1 MTLIAHPGRQPTGSH
16 DTAGPV
22 SDWNDGPIAADRW
35 QPTRAGAVNSWAW
48 TDETLMFAN
57 GWLALAGP
65 NGSGKSLTASML
77 VTVLLDGEVSQ
88 KALSVSGEAVGT
100 LTDRHTDRNAKEDR
114 TGAWWLEYG
123 YRDSG
128 TGDVRYLTTGL
139 WLRSQSS
146 GLQKAFFITPGRVGT
161 DLFLA
166 RQRDPVPIEGLA
178 EQVAAANGRLFT
190 SHDRLTM
197 KVRDYVNLAEENQY
211 RDAIRTTLF
220 APLDSVQFD
229 ALVGVLRSLRSVRTA
244 EAISPNQMRAVLTEA
259 LPALDP
265 RALQFIADTMERI
278 ADLEAQLKQA
288 RAEIRQLE
296 QSEQQY
302 QRYIDAIIAE
312 EAARLANAQTVFDDH
327 AREARTAEQQ
337 LADAQAHAARVQARR
352 EELRGEIAG
361 VRGRLQA
368 AEDALRDHAG
378 AELPHLEER
387 LTDLRKQQSE
397 LEAAGLDLQEESQH
411 AAQQAMESADQCRN
425 SQRHL
430 TGIGSRLRATA
441 ADVGAHAFVD
451 RLAEV
456 TEHLTAANSLNQ
468 DPPKIDLAQIAE
480 TPRGWIE
487 TRTTTLNGIDTMLH
501 EHDMAEIEQRTEA
514 GYLRTAEETRDR
526 AADRAGDAR
535 AERRA
540 AEQALL
546 DELDRWDS
554 RRAQLPSVPADLTTD
569 AEDRID
575 PDRLVAWLHEAGT
588 AARERIALA
597 AREQDVVHSTRLV
610 HVAEGAAGRAAQARD
625 RAEQVADQAHRD
637 LEDAQAQADLDRT
650 AFDEQAHR
658 ARAVHDAAV
667 DAAHAITATA
677 ERALADGRVDATLAA
692 TEWSRQVAGW
702 RAGLVHLDGRMV
714 TLPDDPDVIDLRQ
727 PFLDLERAH
736 SAAVSGLQRAIA
748 EAGRAVDEA
757 RQRVSGIEDE
767 LDQARRQL
775 PVPQA
780 PPWRSPRDPGRG
792 VPLWAAVAFAEHV
805 SAEQADRIEG
815 ALLTAGLLDALIAG
829 DRLVGDGDLVL
840 AGDRPV
846 VGQSLADIL
855 VAENGS
861 GADPRHVEWLLQAVA
876 IDLAGSDLS
885 IGHLRTGNVIA
896 SAPPNYRATFIGR
909 TARERARLA
918 LVADL
923 EQRLATARRDL
934 DAEKQRVEHLEAAVR
949 ASRRERDDF
958 PPAEVVATA
967 REQVNQL
974 RLGVAKAQQHTTQAL
989 ATAAAQLTGLLAEF
1003 NAARTAIDRT
1013 VETARRRREEAAGAL
1028 GRSRQSESDAS
1039 DALTTAREE
1048 LAEATE
1054 RRNEA
1059 RTAQQLCAA
1068 EEQRFPDLEHLR
1080 RTTRDED
1087 AAERDQAAARA
1098 SVDEHR
1104 HRHQQASD
1112 RVRTALRALHTAATL
1127 PDGAILPTDRQVLRR
1142 HRDLVATL
1150 LQQIEAWQSAGQRTL
1165 DLLATAQREQ
1175 RTADRVAGR
1184 FQKAVVAAD
1193 QIRLTA
1199 EELDARMEQTRALY
1213 GAEYAELRQTK
1224 DRLADELTDKLAE
1237 VERREAEFRTHD
1249 NAAVAATTTL
1259 DKIAP
1264 RRREADQHRT
1274 DCFDRM
1280 CLLITHGFAEVPETL
1295 PRDSDNRPA
1304 NLTAALTW
1312 SRQLLA
1318 GKPTT
1323 SARLDTL
1330 RIARERVQKQLEST
1344 MRSVNQA
1351 LAEFDQ
1357 QLDSTTLEG
1366 TEWRRITLA
1375 APNAAVGEDLRQA
1388 AETLRATAEGL
1399 ERDLRQDVKATLK
1412 TSMFTQLRR
1421 DIQTRREAA
1430 RELVRQIRATL
1441 ENVRTGVARVGVQV
1455 DWKVRDDGNSQ
1466 QMVALL
1472 KAPPSDEVFDQ
1483 MYEILRERMEDA
1495 GEETWADRVA
1505 HTFDYR
1511 SWHQWEIS
1519 VTHSSFGADQF
1530 KPVNTRS
1537 NPLKGLSTGESRLAT
1552 MLPLLA
1558 AAWSM
1563 YSGDTYQGPRLLS
1576 IDEIDAAFDDRNL
1589 RQILTLLRTWDFDV
1603 LATTPTI
1610 APLIKREAQH
1620 VVVHEVIT
1628 DGRHRVT
1635 VPWLWK
1641 GSGEPTPLPLAAP
1654 TADTPPGRT
1663 LNHAG

>member
-1 MTLIAHPGRQPTGSH
+1 MSLIAHPGRQPIGRS
-16 DTAGPV
+16 DDAGPV
-22 SDWNDGPIAADRW
+22 ADWNDGPVAADRW

-48 TDETLMFAN
+48 TDETLMFAD

-100 LTDRHTDRNAKEDR
+100 LIDRHTDRNAKEDR

-123 YRDSG
+123 YRDSS
-128 TGDVRYLTTGL
+128 TGEVRYLTTGL

-146 GLQKAFFITPGRVGT
+146 GLQKAFFIMPGRVGT

-166 RQRDPVPIEGLA
+166 RQRDPVPVEGLA
-178 EQVAAANGRLFT
+178 EQVGAADGRLFT
-190 SHDRLTM
+190 SHDRLIL

-312 EAARLANAQTVFDDH
+312 EAARLANAQTAFDDH
-327 AREARTAEQQ
+327 AREARAAEQQ
-337 LADAQAHAARVQARR
+337 LADAQAQVARVQARR
-352 EELRGEIAG
+352 EELRREIAG

-368 AEDALRDHAG
+368 AEGALREHAG

-387 LTDLRKQQSE
+387 LTDLRKQQFE
-397 LEAAGLDLQEESQH
+397 LEAAGLDLQEESQQ
-411 AAQQAMESADQCRN
+411 AIQQAVECADQFRN

-441 ADVGAHAFVD
+441 GEVGAHAFVD

-456 TEHLTAANSLNQ
+456 TEQVTAATSLDR
-468 DPPKIDLAQIAE
+468 DPPTIDLAQIAE

-487 TRTTTLNGIDTMLH
+487 ARETALNGIDAMLH
-501 EHDMAEIEQRTEA
+501 EHDIAQVEQRTEA
-514 GYLRTAEETRDR
+514 GHLRAAEEAQDR
-526 AADRAGDAR
+526 AADRVGDAR

-540 AEQALL
+540 AEQDLL
-546 DELDRWDS
+546 DALDRWES
-554 RRAQLPSVPADLTTD
+554 GRVQLPSVPADLTTD

-575 PDRLVAWLHEAGT
+575 SDRLVAWLHEAG
-588 AARERIALA
+588 AATRERIALA
-597 AREQDVVHSTRLV
+597 ARDQDVVHGTRLV
-610 HVAEGAAGRAAQARD
+610 HAAEVAAHRAAQARD
-625 RAEQVADQAHRD
+625 RAEHVADQAQRA
-637 LEDAQAQADLDRT
+637 LENAQAQADLDR
-650 AFDEQAHR
+650 AAVDEQAR
-658 ARAVHDAAV
+658 QARADHDAAV
-667 DAAHAITATA
+667 DAAHAVTAAA
-677 ERALADGRVDATLAA
+677 EHALAAGRVDATKAA
-692 TEWSRQVAGW
+692 SEWSRQVAGW
-702 RAGLVHLDGRMV
+702 RTGLVHLNGRTV
-714 TLPDDPDVIDLRQ
+714 NLPDDPDAIDLRQ

-736 SAAVSGLQRAIA
+736 SAAVNSLQGAIA
-748 EAGRAVDEA
+748 EAERAVEVA
-757 RQRVSGIEDE
+757 RQRVTGIEDE
-767 LDQARRQL
+767 LEKARRQL

-792 VPLWAAVAFAEHV
+792 VPLWAAVAFAEHI
-805 SAEQADRIEG
+805 SAEQADRVEG
-815 ALLTAGLLDALIAG
+815 ALLTAGLLDALITA

-840 AGDRPV
+840 AGDGPV
-846 VGQSLADIL
+846 DGQSLADIL
-855 VAENGS
+855 VAEDGS
-861 GADPRHVEWLLQAVA
+861 GADPRHVEWLLRAVA
-876 IDLAGSDLS
+876 VDLAGSDLS

-909 TARERARLA
+909 VARERARLA

-923 EQRLATARRDL
+923 EQRLSTARHDL
-934 DAEKQRVEHLEAAVR
+934 EAEKQHVAHLDAAVR
-949 ASRRERDDF
+949 ASLRERDDF
-958 PPAEVVATA
+958 PSADAVTKA
-967 REQVNQL
+967 RAQVSQL
-974 RLGVAKAQQHTTQAL
+974 QLGVAKAQQQTTQAL

-1003 NAARTAIDRT
+1003 DAVRNGVDRA
-1013 VETARRRREEAAGAL
+1013 VETALRRREEASVAL
-1028 GRSRQSESDAS
+1028 ERSRRDESDAGA
-1039 DALTTAREE
+1039 ALAAAREE
-1048 LAEATE
+1048 LAETTE
-1054 RRNEA
+1054 RRDEA
-1059 RTAQQLCAA
+1059 RTAQQLCIA
-1068 EEQRFPDLEHLR
+1068 EEQRFPDVEHLR
-1080 RTTRDED
+1080 RTIRDED
-1087 AAERDQAAARA
+1087 VAERDEVAARA

-1104 HRHQQASD
+1104 RRHQRSSD
-1112 RVRTALRALHTAATL
+1112 RVRVALRALHTAATL
-1127 PDGAILPTDRQVLRR
+1127 PDGAVLPTDREVLRR
-1142 HRDLVATL
+1142 HRGLIAAL
-1150 LQQIEAWQSAGQRTL
+1150 LQQIGDWQSAGQRAL

-1175 RTADRVAGR
+1175 RAADRVAIR
-1184 FQKAVVAAD
+1184 FQKAVAAAD
-1193 QIRLTA
+1193 QIRLAA
-1199 EELDARMEQTRALY
+1199 EELDARVEQTRALY

-1224 DRLADELTDKLAE
+1224 DQLADELTDKLAE
-1237 VERREAEFRTHD
+1237 VDRREAEFRTHD
-1249 NAAVAATTTL
+1249 NAAVAAATTL
-1259 DKIAP
+1259 EKIAP

-1280 CLLITHGFAEVPETL
+1280 CLLITHGFAEVPQTL
-1295 PRDSDNRPA
+1295 PRDGDNRPA

-1323 SARLDTL
+1323 SARMDTL

-1366 TEWRRITLA
+1366 TEWRRVTLA

-1472 KAPPSDEVFDQ
+1472 TAPPSDEVFDQ

-1495 GEETWADRVA
+1495 GEETWAERVA

-1511 SWHQWEIS
+1511 SWHHWEIS

-1537 NPLKGLSTGESRLAT
+1537 NPLKSLSTGESRLAT

-1610 APLIKREAQH
+1610 APLIKREAQS

-1641 GSGEPTPLPLAAP
+1641 GSGEPTPLPLAVP
-1654 TADTPPGRT
+1654 TVSTTPVG
-1663 LNHAG
+1663 H

>member
-1 MTLIAHPGRQPTGSH
+1 MSLIAHPGRRPTGSH

-22 SDWNDGPIAADRW
+22 SDWNDGPVAADRW

-48 TDETLMFAN
+48 TDETLIFAD

-100 LTDRHTDRNAKEDR
+100 LIDRHTDRNAKEDR

-123 YRDSG
+123 YRDCG
-128 TGDVRYLTTGL
+128 TGEVRYLTTGL

-146 GLQKAFFITPGRVGT
+146 GLQKAFFIMPGRVGT
-161 DLFLA
+161 DLVLA
-166 RQRDPVPIEGLA
+166 QQREPVSIEGLA
-178 EQVAAANGRLFT
+178 EQVAAVDGRLFT
-190 SHDRLTM
+190 SHDRLTS
-197 KVRDYVNLAEENQY
+197 KVRDYVNPAEENQY

-302 QRYIDAIIAE
+302 QRYIDAVIAE

-327 AREARTAEQQ
+327 AREARAAEQQ
-337 LADAQAHAARVQARR
+337 LADAQAQAARVQARR

-387 LTDLRKQQSE
+387 LSDLRKQQSE
-397 LEAAGLDLQEESQH
+397 LEAAGLELQDESQR
-411 AAQQAMESADQCRN
+411 AAQQAAESADQARN
-425 SQRHL
+425 SQRHM

-441 ADVGAHAFVD
+441 ANVGAHAFVD

-456 TEHLTAANSLNQ
+456 TEQVTAANSLNQ
-468 DPPKIDLAQIAE
+468 DPPKADLAQIAE

-487 TRTTTLNGIDTMLH
+487 TRTTTLNGIETALH
-501 EHDMAEIEQRTEA
+501 EHDMAQIEQRTEA
-514 GYLRTAEETRDR
+514 GHLRTAEETQDR
-526 AADRAGDAR
+526 AADRAGDAS
-535 AERRA
+535 AERRTV
-540 AEQALL
+540 EQDLL
-546 DELDRWDS
+546 DELSRWDS

-575 PDRLVAWLHEAGT
+575 PDRLVAWLHGAGT
-588 AARERIALA
+588 ATRERIALG
-597 AREQDVVHSTRLV
+597 AREQDVVHGTRV
-610 HVAEGAAGRAAQARD
+610 VQAAEGAAHRAAQARKS
-625 RAEQVADQAHRD
+625 AEQFADQAQRH
-637 LEDAQAQADLDRT
+637 LENAQAQAEIDRT
-650 AFDEQAHR
+650 AVDEQAR
-658 ARAVHDAAV
+658 QARADHDAAV

-677 ERALADGRVDATLAA
+677 EQALVDGRVDAIQAA
-692 TEWSRQVAGW
+692 TEWGRQVAGW
-702 RAGLVHLDGRMV
+702 RARLVHLDGSTV
-714 TLPDDPDVIDLRQ
+714 NLPDDPVAIDLRQ

-748 EAGRAVDEA
+748 GTGRAVEDA
-757 RQRVSGIEDE
+757 RQRVAGIEDE
-767 LDQARRQL
+767 LEQARRQL

-792 VPLWAAVAFAEHV
+792 VPLWAAVAFADHV

-815 ALLTAGLLDALIAG
+815 ALLTAGLLDALITG

-840 AGDRPV
+840 AGDRPAA
-846 VGQSLADIL
+846 GRSLADVL

-861 GADPRHVEWLLQAVA
+861 GVDPRLVEWLLRAVA
-876 IDLAGSDLS
+876 IDLTGSDLS
-885 IGHLRTGNVIA
+885 IGYLRTGNVIA
-896 SAPPNYRATFIGR
+896 SAPRDYRATFIGR
-909 TARERARLA
+909 TARESARLA

-923 EQRLATARRDL
+923 EQRLAAAHQDL
-934 DAEKQRVEHLEAAVR
+934 QAEEQRVEQLEADVR
-949 ASRRERDDF
+949 ASGRERDDF
-958 PPAEVVATA
+958 PPADAVAGA
-967 REQVNQL
+967 RDQVTQL
-974 RLGVAKAQQHTTQAL
+974 QLSVAKAQQQTTQAL
-989 ATAAAQLTGLLAEF
+989 ATAAAQLIELLAEVKAVR
-1003 NAARTAIDRT
+1003 NAIDRT
-1013 VETARRRREEAAGAL
+1013 VENARRRLEEAAGTL
-1028 GRSRQSESDAS
+1028 KRSLQTESDAG
-1039 DALTTAREE
+1039 DALISAQEE

-1059 RTAQQLCAA
+1059 RAAQQLCAA
-1068 EEQRFPDLEHLR
+1068 EEQRFPDVEQLR

-1087 AAERDQAAARA
+1087 AAERDAAAARA
-1098 SVDEHR
+1098 LVDEHR
-1104 HRHQQASD
+1104 RRHQQASD

-1127 PDGAILPTDRQVLRR
+1127 PDGAILPTDREALRR
-1142 HRDLVATL
+1142 HREMVTTL
-1150 LQQIEAWQSAGQRTL
+1150 LQQIEAWQSAGQRAL
-1165 DLLATAQREQ
+1165 DLLTTAQREQ
-1175 RTADRVAGR
+1175 RTADWVTNR
-1184 FQKAVVAAD
+1184 FQKAIAAAD
-1193 QIRLTA
+1193 QVRLAA
-1199 EELDARMEQTRALY
+1199 EELDARVEQTRALY
-1213 GAEYAELRQTK
+1213 GAEYAELRQAK
-1224 DRLADELTDKLAE
+1224 DSLADELTDKLAE
-1237 VERREAEFRTHD
+1237 GERRESEFRTHD

-1259 DKIAP
+1259 EKIAP
-1264 RRREADQHRT
+1264 RRREADQHRA

-1280 CLLITHGFAEVPETL
+1280 CLLVTHGFAEVPETL
-1295 PRDSDNRPA
+1295 ARDSDNRPA

-1323 SARLDTL
+1323 GARLDTL

-1357 QLDSTTLEG
+1357 QLDSTTLDG

-1455 DWKVRDDGNSQ
+1455 DWRVRDDGNSQ

-1472 KAPPSDEVFDQ
+1472 KASPSDEVFDQ

-1495 GEETWADRVA
+1495 GEETWTDRVA

-1511 SWHQWEIS
+1511 SWHHWEIS
-1519 VTHSSFGADQF
+1519 VTHSSFGTDQF
-1530 KPVNTRS
+1530 KPVNARS

-1563 YSGDTYQGPRLLS
+1563 YSGDTYRGPRLLS

-1589 RQILTLLRTWDFDV
+1589 RQILALLRTWNFDI

-1635 VPWLWK
+1635 VPWLWN

-1654 TADTPPGRT
+1654 TAATTPDG
-1663 LNHAG
+1663 H